1 MWKLQV
7 ALTTLAIMTAYAADV
22 RITDADQRF
31 KIKYGTYP
39 PHVERAL
46 QAKTEREKARTAKIF
61 KSMDHD
67 KDGRIS
73 ESEWTKVGRSAHDF
87 INRDLDEDG
96 FITHSEWQ
104 SGPGER
110 SGS

>member
-1 MWKLQV
+1 MWKFQV
-7 ALTTLAIMTAYAADV
+7 ALTTLAMMTAYAADV

-46 QAKTEREKARTAKIF
+46 QAKADRQKARTAKIF

-73 ESEWTKVGRSAHDF
+73 ESEWNKVGRSAHDF
-87 INRDLDEDG
+87 IDHDRDEDG
-96 FITHSEWQ
+96 FITRSEWQ
-104 SGPGER
+104 SGAGER

>member
-7 ALTTLAIMTAYAADV
+7 ALTTLAIVSAEAADV

-31 KIKYGTYP
+31 KIKYGRYP

-46 QAKTEREKARTAKIF
+46 QAKADRQNARTAKIF

-73 ESEWTKVGRSAHDF
+73 ESEWTMVGRSAHDF
-87 INRDLDEDG
+87 IEQDRDEDG
-96 FITHSEWQ
+96 FITRSEWQ
-104 SGPGER
+104 AGISER